1 MSPTGGPEIVY
12 VRARG
17 VLLDGLE
24 ALGEHAKSLVLVGA
38 QAIYLHTGEGD
49 LAVAP
54 YTEDADLALDPRQL
68 ANRPLVE
75 VLLEQAGFVPGT
87 QPGSWQGAH
96 GVPLDLLVPESLG
109 GSGTRGARIPPHS
122 ERVARKARGLEAALV
137 DRGPE
142 KIVVLDPEDSRCC
155 TVNVAGPGALLV
167 AKLHKLADRQEAP
180 TRLSNKDA
188 LDVYRLLR
196 AVSTERLAQGMS
208 VIEQAELSREVTRVA
223 MTELKALF
231 GVESA
236 VGVRMVT
243 EALDPLEDPATVRV
257 ACSRLARRLLDSRS
271 KEA

>member
-1 MSPTGGPEIVY
+1 MNPTGGPEIVY
-12 VRARG
+12 VRARK
-17 VLLDGLE
+17 VLLDGIE
-24 ALGEHAKSLVLVGA
+24 ALREHANSVVLVGA

-54 YTEDADLALDPRQL
+54 YTEDADLALDPRRL

-87 QPGSWQGAH
+87 QPGSWQGAY

-109 GSGTRGARIPPHS
+109 GGGTRGARIPPHS

-137 DRGPE
+137 DRSPNR
-142 KIVVLDPEDSRCC
+142 IVALDPEDARCC
-155 TVNVAGPGALLV
+155 TVDVAGPGALLV

-196 AVSTERLAQGMS
+196 AISTERLAQGLS
-208 VIEQAELSREVTRVA
+208 ALEQTELSREVTRVA

-231 GVESA
+231 GAESA
-236 VGVRMVT
+236 NGVRMVT
-243 EALDPLEDPATVRV
+243 EALEPLEDPATVRV
-257 ACSRLARRLLDSRS
+257 ACTRLARRLLDR
-271 KEA
+271 KGMKA